1 MLVLNWLSSDRK
13 VWGAD
18 NEYQKGRGREKD
30 PLEKIK
36 FDGACFS
43 LGDGPM
49 SLTVRTKFF
58 LLFFFYFF
66 LFFFIFFYF
75 FLFFLFFNF
84 FCLFI

>member
-13 VWGAD
+13 VWGVA

-66 LFFFIFFYF
+66 YF
-75 FLFFLFFNF
+75 LIF

>member
-1 MLVLNWLSSDRK
+1 MNWLSSDRK
-13 VWGAD
+13 VWGVA
-18 NEYQKGRGREKD
+18 NEYQKRRGREKD

-58 LLFFFYFF
+58 FFF
-66 LFFFIFFYF
+66 FFFSIFPALGR
-75 FLFFLFFNF
+75 LFGKEKQKTKQ
-84 FCLFI
+84 IIKYQ